1 MALDSLPFVPSLL
14 RRSRSSKARERAFVG
29 NPRTPPML
37 SMLSENWWVLALR
50 GLLAVLFGFAALVL
64 PLGTLEAV
72 GRLFGVYAILEGAL
86 VVLMGIMGIRGT
98 RYTGAFLAEGAFGIV
113 AGLVALAWPGVT
125 ALVLLYVVAIW
136 AILSGLAEV
145 IAAVA
150 LRREIEGEWVLFLV
164 GVLSVVLGVAMAVL
178 PGVGVLSL
186 IWLVGL
192 YALAV
197 GVALIVLAL
206 RVRG

>member
-1 MALDSLPFVPSLL
+1 
-14 RRSRSSKARERAFVG
+14 
-29 NPRTPPML
+29 ML

-86 VVLMGIMGIRGT
+86 VVLIGMRGT
-98 RYTGAFLAEGAFGIV
+98 QYRGAFLSEGAFGIV

-125 ALVLLYVVAIW
+125 ALVLLYVIAIW
-136 AILSGLAEV
+136 AILSGIAEI

-178 PGVGVLSL
+178 PSVGVLSL

-197 GVALIVLAL
+197 GVAMIVLAF
-206 RVRG
+206 RVRDVRRRGSSGVN

>member
-1 MALDSLPFVPSLL
+1 MANTRTPSLL
-14 RRSRSSKARERAFVG
+14 SA
-29 NPRTPPML
+29 L
-37 SMLSENWWVLALR
+37 SANWWVLALR
-50 GLLAVLFGFAALVL
+50 GLLAVLFGVAALFL

-86 VVLMGIMGIRGT
+86 VVLIGMRGT
-98 RYTGAFLAEGAFGIV
+98 RYRGAFIAEGAFGIV
-113 AGLVALAWPGVT
+113 AGLVALAWPDVT

-136 AILSGLAEV
+136 AILSGIAEMST
-145 IAAVA
+145 AVA

-178 PGVGVLSL
+178 PSVGVLSL

-192 YALAV
+192 YALAI
-197 GVALIVLAL
+197 GVALIVLAF
-206 RVRG
+206 RVRSMRGRGGSRVR

>member
-1 MALDSLPFVPSLL
+1 
-14 RRSRSSKARERAFVG
+14 
-29 NPRTPPML
+29 ML

-50 GLLAVLFGFAALVL
+50 VLLAVLFGFAALVL

-86 VVLMGIMGIRGT
+86 VVLIGMRGT
-98 RYTGAFLAEGAFGIV
+98 QYRGAFLSEGAFGIV

-125 ALVLLYVVAIW
+125 ALVLLYIIAIW
-136 AILSGLAEV
+136 AILSGIAEI

-178 PGVGVLSL
+178 PSVGVLSL

-197 GVALIVLAL
+197 GIAMIVLAF
-206 RVRG
+206 RVRDVRRRGSSGVN

>member
-1 MALDSLPFVPSLL
+1 
-14 RRSRSSKARERAFVG
+14 
-29 NPRTPPML
+29 ML

-64 PLGTLEAV
+64 PLGNLEAV

-86 VVLMGIMGIRGT
+86 VVLIGMRGT
-98 RYTGAFLAEGAFGIV
+98 LYRGAFLSEGAFGIV

-136 AILSGLAEV
+136 AILSGIAEM

-178 PGVGVLSL
+178 PSVGVLSL

-197 GVALIVLAL
+197 GVAMIVLAF
-206 RVRG
+206 RVRDVRRRGSSGVN

>member
-37 SMLSENWWVLALR
+37 SMLSENWWLLALR
-50 GLLAVLFGFAALVL
+50 GLLALLFGFAALVL

-86 VVLMGIMGIRGT
+86 VVLIGMRGT
-98 RYTGAFLAEGAFGIV
+98 QYRGAFLSEGAFGIV

-125 ALVLLYVVAIW
+125 ALVLLYVIAIW
-136 AILSGLAEV
+136 AILSGIAEI

-178 PGVGVLSL
+178 PGVGYCRLS
-186 IWLVGL
+186 GSSGSTRSQS
-192 YALAV
+192 AS
-197 GVALIVLAL
+197 
-206 RVRG
+206 R